1 MQNMFKV
8 NNRNTGTMSM
18 ILFLRLYYYYWTYL
32 TRYFSIFIVGFEQ
45 ANDGR
50 NKDNETQG
58 KSNII
63 KL

>member
-1 MQNMFKV
+1 MFKV

-18 ILFLRLYYYYWTYL
+18 ILFKRLYCYYWTYL

>member
-1 MQNMFKV
+1 
-8 NNRNTGTMSM
+8 MSM
-18 ILFLRLYYYYWTYL
+18 ILFLRLYCYYWTYL
-32 TRYFSIFIVGFEQ
+32 TRYFCISIVDFEQ

-50 NKDNETQG
+50 NKDNETQTQG